1 MTTAQTCYAKI
12 YQAHLVHSQED
23 GQGITYIDRHI
34 LHPTTSAQAFD
45 GLRAAH
51 RDIRRP
57 EASFAP
63 HADIQAPN
71 PIIAKL
77 QDTLDANAHDFHTA
91 RFDPADFA
99 QGFFHPGMTI
109 AGYADDLATAGA
121 FGALGLCTT
130 SATVEHILAT
140 QTILIKPA
148 PVLCVTLEGRAEHIT
163 PAGLLAQLSATHSPA
178 TLAAHII
185 EFHGSALAD
194 IDMSTRIDIAKR
206 TAVYSAGVLF
216 PPDDVLFDYMRG
228 LDFAPAGR
236 DWAIA
241 VEQWETF
248 KPDADATGD
257 INTTLDIQTATQ
269 VA

>member
-12 YQAHLVHSQED
+12 YQAHLVHTAED

-34 LHPTTSAQAFD
+34 LHATTSAQAFD

-109 AGYADDLATAGA
+109 AGHADDIATTGA
-121 FGALGLCTT
+121 FGALALCTT

-140 QTILIKPA
+140 QTILMKPA
-148 PVLCVTLEGRAEHIT
+148 PVLCVTLQGPAQHIT
-163 PAGLLAQLSATHSPA
+163 PAGLLAQLNAAYAPA

-185 EFHGSALAD
+185 EFHGPALAD
-194 IDMSTRIDIAKR
+194 IDVPIRIDIAKQ
-206 TAVYSAGVLF
+206 AASCSAGALF

-241 VEQWETF
+241 IEQWETF

-257 INTTLDIQTATQ
+257 IQTTLDIQTATQ